1 MNENFE
7 KVRFDEIE
15 NNIKRTLEVNNI
27 CYTDDIKNKLEIY
40 YNFLVEYNKNVNL
53 TSITEKCDVYEKHF
67 LDSILGVEYFGLNA
81 TVADIGTGAGFP
93 GVVLKIV
100 RPDLKVYLID
110 SLQKRV
116 DFLNMLIKKLNL
128 SNIYALHYR
137 AEDNQLKEKHLNSFD
152 YVTARAVAKLNTL
165 VEYCLPYVK
174 VGGKFVAYKSV
185 EANLEAK
192 ECSGAIKLLGGGKC
206 ELYTK
211 QLNDDTN
218 RCFVI
223 IDKIKQTSS
232 KYPRGQNKPRLAPLK

>member
-1 MNENFE
+1 MEINFE
-7 KVRFDEIE
+7 KERFNQIE
-15 NNIKRTLEVNNI
+15 NRIKNTLKKNNI
-27 CYTDDIKNKLEIY
+27 CYTDDIKSKFEIY
-40 YNFLVEYNKNVNL
+40 YNFLVEYNENVNL

-67 LDSILGVEYFGLNA
+67 LDSLLGVEYFGLNT

-93 GVVLKIV
+93 GVILKIV

-116 DFLNMLIKKLNL
+116 DFLNLLIKKLDL
-128 SNIYALHYR
+128 TNICALHYR
-137 AEDNQLKEKHLNSFD
+137 AEDNQLKDKYLNGFD

-174 VGGKFVAYKSV
+174 VGGKFVAYKSA
-185 EANLEAK
+185 EANLEIK
-192 ECSGAIKLLGGGKC
+192 ECSNVINLLGGGKC
-206 ELYTK
+206 DLYTK
-211 QLNDDTN
+211 QLNNDTS

-232 KYPRGQNKPRLAPLK
+232 KYPRGQNKPRTSPLK